1 MHQLIAALVETR
13 LHRMV
18 TALVDMILEVV
29 SWSCPRAMSFFLT
42 GRGGAR
48 YIHILGA
55 VCRSNSSSSSSFQ
68 FEESCGAPEVH
79 AADEVSERGNS
90 RECVLGEWTRALRA
104 LRCNVHLR
112 QHAALAVHVAAG
124 SLHGR
129 LEDVPQL
136 S

>member
-1 MHQLIAALVETR
+1 MATV
-13 LHRMV
+13 V
-18 TALVDMILEVV
+18 VNMILEVV
-29 SWSCPRAMSFFLT
+29 SWSCPRAMGFFLA

-55 VCRSNSSSSSSFQ
+55 VCRSNSSSSSFQ
-68 FEESCGAPEVH
+68 FEESCGAAEVH
-79 AADEVSERGNS
+79 AAYEVSERGNS